1 MWSKLTGGWLKTKD
15 KIDQSTKDFMRKF
28 DGTDYK
34 ERQKESEAIKKEL
47 SKQQKTLA
55 SAP

>member
-55 SAP
+55 SVP